1 MAKARVHE
9 LAKELGI
16 TSKEALAKLQGMG
29 EFVKSPSS
37 TVEPP
42 VAKKLRQAFPDAK
55 PAEAPASNST
65 PASRPGPQ
73 KSDGASTPAADS
85 SAPAQSGSSA
95 APSPGSSAPRPG
107 GIKPGPKPAPKP
119 AAKAEPEAPQAA
131 EKPAEKPAQQEPAA
145 PEASKPAA
153 KPATGSK
160 PGGPRPGNNP
170 YATSQGMGAERQ
182 APRPGGTGGTGGPRP
197 GPKPAGPRPGNNP
210 FAPQQGMRT
219 ERGGGP
225 RPRGGQG
232 APGGA
237 PRPGAPRPAGGAR
250 PGAPAAGGAAR
261 PAAAR
266 PGGPKPSMMPS
277 QTPAPAGGRPG
288 APAGGPPRGG
298 RGGGPRRGGAAGAF
312 GRGGSK
318 AKARK
323 SKRAKRQEM
332 EQRQSREIGGVRV
345 PKGDGSVTVRLRRG
359 SSLGDFAEKIN
370 AEPAAMV
377 TVLMKLGEM
386 ATANQSLDEETF
398 HLLGEELGY
407 PVQIVSPEDEDR
419 ELLETFDINIE
430 DELAAEG
437 SEELSARAAVVTVM
451 GHVDHGKTRLLD
463 SIRKANVTA
472 GEAGGITQHIGA
484 YQVHVDHEGVE
495 RGLTFIDTPGHEA
508 FTAMRARGA
517 KVTDIAVL
525 VVAADDGVMP
535 QTVEALNHAKAANV
549 PVVVAVNKMDKEGA
563 SPDKV
568 RGQLAEYGLVPEEY
582 GGDTM
587 FVNVSALN
595 NLHIDELLEAVL
607 LTADAALEL
616 TANPNK
622 AARGV
627 AIEANLDKGRG
638 AVATVLVQSGTL
650 RVGDNMVAGT
660 AHGRVR
666 AMFDEH
672 GETVK
677 EALPSRPVQVLG
689 LSSVPRA
696 GDTFLSTSDDRTAR
710 QIAEKREAVERNAQL
725 AKRRKRISLEDF
737 DQAVAEGKIDTLNL
751 ILKGDVSGAVEAL
764 EDALLKIDVGADVQL
779 RVIHRGVGAI
789 TQNDVNLATVD
800 NAVILGFNVRPAER
814 VTDLAD
820 REGVDMRF
828 YSVIYAAIDDIEA
841 ALKGMLKPEYEEA
854 ALGSAEVREV
864 FRSSKFGSIAGSIV
878 RSGLIR
884 RNAKARLVRDGNV
897 VADNLTI
904 ESLKR
909 FKDDATEVRDGF
921 ECGIGL
927 GSFNDIREGDS
938 IETWEMREIPRS

>member
-182 APRPGGTGGTGGPRP
+182 APRPGGTGGPRP